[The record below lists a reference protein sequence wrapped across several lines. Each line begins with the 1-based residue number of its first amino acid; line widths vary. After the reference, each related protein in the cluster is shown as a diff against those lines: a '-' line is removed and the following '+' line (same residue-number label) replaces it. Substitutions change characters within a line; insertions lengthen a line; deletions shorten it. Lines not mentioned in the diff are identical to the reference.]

1 MNILLNYLYNLS
13 YQLLVIVLPI
23 ITTPYISRVLQVDGV
38 GQYSVSAAIV
48 NYFVLFGMLGISTY
62 GNRQIA
68 YVRDDEEEMS
78 KTFWEINILKISTM
92 SVSIVVYI
100 IFVFLRVDHNARTLY
115 LLQIFTLLASLI
127 DISWFFHGIEAFKK
141 TATRNIV
148 VKIIS
153 VICIFAF
160 VKVKSDIWKY
170 ALIISLSTFIG
181 QCLLWKDIPKLILK
195 IRPDLKKLKVHLTR
209 TLLLWAPALAIQV
222 YSSLDKVMLG
232 YLTNNVEVG
241 LYENSQKL
249 VKIAATVT
257 TALST
262 VTLPRISNYYKNNNL
277 NGFKMIVDQSFR
289 MTSFVSVPLAFG
301 ILAIR
306 ESIVPW
312 FFGPGYERISELLV
326 ISAWLI
332 ITLSWSSIFGAQIL
346 VGCNH
351 EKQYTISVT
360 VGAGINVLLNSILIR
375 TYGSAGAIVASVAAE
390 YSGMLLMLFF
400 VKKMIDVGS
409 LFRCIPKYILASL
422 IMYIPTFA
430 LGRYFEGNIT
440 TTLIQIIVGVMIYI
454 SSMTIVKDKSMMQ
467 IWAKIRGL
475 TLRWTRK

>member
-13 YQLLVIVLPI
+13 YQLLVIILPI

-68 YVRDDEEEMS
+68 YVRDDQKQMS

-92 SVSIVVYI
+92 SVSIFVYT
-100 IFVFLRVDHNARTLY
+100 IFVFLRIDHSARMLY

-148 VKIIS
+148 VKIFS

-160 VKVKSDIWKY
+160 VKEKSDIWKY
-170 ALIISLSTFIG
+170 ALIISLSSFIG
-181 QCLLWKDIPKLILK
+181 QCLLWKDIPKLILR
-195 IRPDLKKLKVHLTR
+195 IRPDLKKLKVHLKR

-232 YLTNNVEVG
+232 YLTNNVEAG

-262 VTLPRISNYYKNNNL
+262 VTLPRTSNYYKNNNFGGL
-277 NGFKMIVDQSFR
+277 KIIVDQSFR

-312 FFGPGYERISELLV
+312 FFGSGYERISELLV

-351 EKQYTISVT
+351 EKQYTIAVT

-400 VKKMIDVGS
+400 VRKMIDVGS
-409 LFRCIPKYILASL
+409 LFKCIPKYLIASF

-430 LGRYFEGNIT
+430 LGRYFGGSIT
-440 TTLIQIIVGVMIYI
+440 TTLIQIVVGVMIYI

-467 IWAKIRGL
+467 IWVRIREL
-475 TLRWTRK
+475 MLRWTRK

>member
-23 ITTPYISRVLQVDGV
+23 VTTPYISRVLQVDGV

-68 YVRDDEEEMS
+68 YVRDDEAEMS

-148 VKIIS
+148 VKIFS

-160 VKVKSDIWKY
+160 VKEKSDIWKY
-170 ALIISLSTFIG
+170 ALIISLSTFTG
-181 QCLLWKDIPKLILK
+181 QCLLWKDIPKLVLK
-195 IRPDLKKLKVHLTR
+195 IRPDVKKLKVHLRR

-232 YLTNNVEVG
+232 YLTNNVEAG

-249 VKIAATVT
+249 VKIAATIT

-277 NGFKMIVDQSFR
+277 SGFKMIVDQSFR

-306 ESIVPW
+306 ESSVPW
-312 FFGPGYERISELLV
+312 FFGPGYERISELLI

-351 EKQYTISVT
+351 EKQYTIAVT
-360 VGAGINVLLNSILIR
+360 IGAGINVLLNSILIR

-400 VKKMIDVGS
+400 VRKMIDVGS
-409 LFRCIPKYILASL
+409 LFSCIPKYLLASL

-430 LGRYFEGNIT
+430 LGRYFEGDIT
-440 TTLIQIIVGVMIYI
+440 TTLIQIAVGVMIYI

>member
-23 ITTPYISRVLQVDGV
+23 VTTPYISRVLQVDGV

-68 YVRDDEEEMS
+68 YVRDDEAEMS

-148 VKIIS
+148 VKIFS

-160 VKVKSDIWKY
+160 VKEKSDIWKY
-170 ALIISLSTFIG
+170 ALIISLSTFTG
-181 QCLLWKDIPKLILK
+181 QCLLWKDIPKLVLK
-195 IRPDLKKLKVHLTR
+195 IRPDVKKLKVHLRR

-232 YLTNNVEVG
+232 YLTNNVEAG

-249 VKIAATVT
+249 VKIAATIT

-277 NGFKMIVDQSFR
+277 SGFKMIVDQSFR

-312 FFGPGYERISELLV
+312 FFGPGYERISELLI

-351 EKQYTISVT
+351 EKQYTIAVT
-360 VGAGINVLLNSILIR
+360 IGAGINVLLNSILIR

-400 VKKMIDVGS
+400 VRKMIDVGS
-409 LFRCIPKYILASL
+409 LFSCIPKYLLASL

-430 LGRYFEGNIT
+430 LGRYFEGDIT
-440 TTLIQIIVGVMIYI
+440 TTLIQIAVGVMIYI